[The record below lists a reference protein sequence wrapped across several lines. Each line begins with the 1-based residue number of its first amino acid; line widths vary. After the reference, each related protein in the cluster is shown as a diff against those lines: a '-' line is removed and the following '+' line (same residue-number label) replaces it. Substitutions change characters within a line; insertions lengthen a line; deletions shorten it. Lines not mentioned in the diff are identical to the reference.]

1 MEVSNLSAET
11 LKEIQTYNVNEA
23 TMTSKYRMREIRES
37 DIESATNTSMSRQ
50 VAFFT
55 FKYVVKIIAFLE
67 RKYNYYKKI

>member
-37 DIESATNTSMSRQ
+37 DVRRMAVQLTSRL

-55 FKYVVKIIAFLE
+55 FKYVVKIIAFL
-67 RKYNYYKKI
+67 